1 MVWWPELLC
10 WGAAVEEEEEEG
22 WGEEEGAVAAPAAP
36 EAAGRGAPSAF
47 LWPRPWYRHVPSLCG
62 GVWVVYGKTVS
73 LSDVSLS

>member
-1 MVWWPELLC
+1 
-10 WGAAVEEEEEEG
+10 
-22 WGEEEGAVAAPAAP
+22 
-36 EAAGRGAPSAF
+36 